1 MNQTPINQTM
11 KNTTNT
17 TDNTDTTSNTSS
29 NTSSNNR
36 PVVAVTG
43 ADGFIG
49 SHLTEELVKA
59 GYRVK
64 AMAIYNSQGSYGWL
78 DTLGPE
84 VMEYVD
90 VQLGDIRDAGSVRA
104 LMQDAQTVYHLA
116 ALIAIPYSYVA
127 PRSYVETNITGTLN
141 VLECARDLGTTRIV
155 HTSTSEVYG
164 TARTV
169 PIHETHPLQGQSPYS
184 ATKIGADKLAESYY
198 LSFELPVV
206 TLRPF
211 NTYGPRQSARAVIP
225 TIISQIAAGRR
236 DIKLGDLRPTRDFN
250 YVSDTARAFR
260 AVGEAGPEVLGR
272 TLNAGSGREI
282 TVGDTVKLIGKV
294 MGADIQV
301 TQESERLRPEGSEVM
316 RLLAD
321 HSEITALT
329 GWNPEV
335 SLEEGLKRTAQWFT
349 DPTNL
354 AHYRVDKYTV

>member
-1 MNQTPINQTM
+1 MTQPAEP
-11 KNTTNT
+11 
-17 TDNTDTTSNTSS
+17 TSASTS
-29 NTSSNNR
+29 R
-36 PVVAVTG
+36 PLVAVTG

-49 SHLTEELVKA
+49 SHLTEELVSA
-59 GYRVK
+59 GYRVR

-78 DTLGPE
+78 DTVPAE
-84 VMEYVD
+84 VMQHVE

-104 LMQDAQTVYHLA
+104 LMRDAQTVYHLA

-141 VLECARDLGTTRIV
+141 VLEAGRDLGTRRIV

-164 TARTV
+164 TARTA

-184 ATKIGADKLAESYY
+184 ATKIGADKLAESYF

-225 TIISQIAAGRR
+225 TIISQVAAGRR
-236 DIKLGDLRPTRDFN
+236 EIRLGDLRPTRDFN
-250 YVSDTARAFR
+250 FVADTARAFR

-282 TVGDTVKLIGKV
+282 TVGDTVKLIGQV
-294 MGADIQV
+294 MGADVTV
-301 TQESERLRPEGSEVM
+301 TQEDVRLRPEGSEVM

-321 HSEITALT
+321 HTELSKLT
-329 GWNPEV
+329 GWQPQ
-335 SLEEGLKRTAQWFT
+335 STLEEGLRRTAEWFT
-349 DPTNL
+349 NPANL
-354 AHYRVDKYTV
+354 ARYRVDQYTV